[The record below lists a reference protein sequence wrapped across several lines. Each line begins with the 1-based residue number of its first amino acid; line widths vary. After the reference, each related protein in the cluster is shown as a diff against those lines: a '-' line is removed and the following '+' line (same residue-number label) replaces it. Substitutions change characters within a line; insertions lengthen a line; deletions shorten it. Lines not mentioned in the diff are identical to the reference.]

1 MMAKKIDEI
10 LSESVGLSEETRGQ
24 IVGLWEAKIS
34 EAREEVAATLREEF
48 ARKFEHD
55 KGVLVESI
63 DRFLTDKVRVELEEF
78 ADDKRKLV
86 AERVAYKS
94 KLVEHTGML
103 NKFIT
108 EAVAKEMKEFYSEKK
123 VMKENFK
130 KLENFLLKQL
140 AEEIREFRIDKKSLV
155 EQKVKMVTEGK
166 QKLQETKAQFI
177 KRAAQ
182 IIESNIEKT
191 LRSEISQFKEDI
203 RIARENDFGRKIFE
217 SVAAEF
223 MTSYLNEGTELK
235 KLQTVVESKNKQLA
249 TLTESVKKSRSLMEG
264 LDGKL
269 KVTQDLV
276 VRQKV
281 MNELLAPLSKDK
293 KAVMK
298 ELLESVQTKNLQGAY
313 NKYLPSVLNE
323 AVVRKPE
330 SSNTQLNEATLS
342 ARTGDRAKVAQSVD
356 SEDGSELQKIL
367 SLAGLSGT
375 RK

>member
-10 LSESVGLSEETRGQ
+10 LSESVGLSDETRGQ

-34 EAREEVAATLREEF
+34 EARDEVAAILREEF

-55 KGVLVESI
+55 KGVLVESM

-103 NKFIT
+103 NRFIT

-140 AEEIREFRIDKKSLV
+140 AEEVREFRIDKKSLV

-177 KRAAQ
+177 RRAAQ
-182 IIESNIEKT
+182 IIESNIERT
-191 LRSEISQFKEDI
+191 LRTEIGQFKEDI

-235 KLQTVVESKNKQLA
+235 KLQNIVESKNKQLA
-249 TLTESVKKSRSLMEG
+249 TLNESVKKSRSLMEG

-269 KVTQDLV
+269 RVTQDLV

-293 KAVMK
+293 KEVMK

-323 AVVRKPE
+323 AIERKPL
-330 SSNTQLNEATLS
+330 STKTQLNEATLS

-356 SEDGSELQKIL
+356 SEDFSDLQKIL
-367 SLAGLSGT
+367 SLAGI

>member
-1 MMAKKIDEI
+1 MAKKIDEI
-10 LSESVGLSEETRGQ
+10 LSESVGLSEDVRSQ
-24 IVGLWEAKIS
+24 IVGLWEARLT

-55 KGVLVESI
+55 KGVLVESM

-78 ADDKRKLV
+78 AEDKRKLV
-86 AERVAYKS
+86 AERIAYKS
-94 KLVEHTGML
+94 KLTEHTGML

-108 EAVAKEMKEFYSEKK
+108 EAVAKEMKEFYAEKK
-123 VMKENFK
+123 AMKENFG

-140 AEEIREFRIDKKSLV
+140 AEEIREFRADKKSLV
-155 EQKVKMVTEGK
+155 EQKVKMVAESK

-191 LRSEISQFKEDI
+191 LRAEMTQFKEDI
-203 RIARENDFGRKIFE
+203 RISRENDFGRKIFE

-235 KLQTVVESKNKQLA
+235 KLQKVIESKDRQLA
-249 TLTESVKKSRSLMEG
+249 TLNESVKKSKSLMEG
-264 LDGKL
+264 LDSKL
-269 KVTQDLV
+269 KATQDLV
-276 VRQKV
+276 ERQKV
-281 MNELLAPLSKDK
+281 MGELLAPLSKDK

-323 AVVRKPE
+323 TTERKPVAE
-330 SSNTQLNEATLS
+330 QQQLNEATLS
-342 ARTGDRAKVAQSVD
+342 AKTGDRAKVAQEEV
-356 SEDGSELQKIL
+356 SEDASELKHIL
-367 SLAGLSGT
+367 SLAGI

>member
-1 MMAKKIDEI
+1 MAKKLDEI
-10 LSESVGLSEETRGQ
+10 LSESVGLSEDTRNQ
-24 IVGLWEAKIS
+24 IVGLWESKIA

-55 KGVLVESI
+55 KGVLVESM
-63 DRFLTDKVRVELEEF
+63 DRFLSDKVRVELEEF
-78 ADDKRKLV
+78 AEDKRKLV
-86 AERVAYKS
+86 EERIAYKTKIS
-94 KLVEHTGML
+94 EHTGML

-108 EAVAKEMKEFYSEKK
+108 EAVAKEVKELHAEKAL
-123 VMKENFK
+123 MKENFK

-140 AEEIREFRIDKKSLV
+140 AEEIREFRADKKSLV
-155 EQKVKMVTEGK
+155 EQRVKMVSEGK
-166 QKLQETKAQFI
+166 QKLQETKTQFI

-182 IIESNIEKT
+182 IIESNVEKT
-191 LRSEISQFKEDI
+191 LRSEITQFKEDI

-235 KLQTVVESKNKQLA
+235 KMQKVLESKNKELA

-264 LDGKL
+264 LDTKL
-269 KVTQDLV
+269 KATQDLV
-276 VRQKV
+276 ERQKV

-293 KAVMK
+293 KEVMK

-323 AVVRKPE
+323 AIERKPE
-330 SSNTQLNEATLS
+330 STKTQLNEATLS
-342 ARTGDRAKVAQSVD
+342 AKTGDRARTAQEET
-356 SEDGSELQKIL
+356 SEDVSELKHIL
-367 SLAGLSGT
+367 SLAGI

>member
-1 MMAKKIDEI
+1 MAKKIDEI
-10 LSESVGLSEETRGQ
+10 LSESVGLSEEARGQ
-24 IVGLWEAKIS
+24 IIGLWESRLS

-55 KGVLVESI
+55 KGTLVESM

-78 ADDKRKLV
+78 AEDKRKLV
-86 AERVAYKS
+86 AERIAYKS
-94 KLVEHTGML
+94 KVVEHTGML
-103 NKFIT
+103 NTFIT
-108 EAVAKEMKEFYSEKK
+108 EAVAKEMKEFYAEKK
-123 VMKENFK
+123 AMKENFG

-140 AEEIREFRIDKKSLV
+140 AEEIREFRADKKSLV

-191 LRSEISQFKEDI
+191 LRTEIGQFKEDI
-203 RIARENDFGRKIFE
+203 RVARENDFGRKIFE

-235 KLQTVVESKNKQLA
+235 KMQKVVESKNAELA
-249 TLTESVKKSRSLMEG
+249 TLTESVKKNKNLMEG

-269 KVTQDLV
+269 RATQDLV
-276 VRQKV
+276 ERQKV
-281 MNELLAPLSKDK
+281 MAELLAPLSKDK
-293 KAVMK
+293 KGVMK
-298 ELLESVQTKNLQGAY
+298 ELLESVQTKNLQGQY

-323 AVVRKPE
+323 AIERKPAPAKG
-330 SSNTQLNEATLS
+330 QLNEAALS
-342 ARTGDRAKVAQSVD
+342 VRTGDRAKVAQTNEDEQD
-356 SEDGSELQKIL
+356 SLELSRIL
-367 SLAGLSGT
+367 ALAG

>member
-1 MMAKKIDEI
+1 
-10 LSESVGLSEETRGQ
+10 
-24 IVGLWEAKIS
+24 
-34 EAREEVAATLREEF
+34 
-48 ARKFEHD
+48 
-55 KGVLVESI
+55 
-63 DRFLTDKVRVELEEF
+63 
-78 ADDKRKLV
+78 
-86 AERVAYKS
+86 
-94 KLVEHTGML
+94 ML

-108 EAVAKEMKEFYSEKK
+108 EAVAKEMKEFYAEKK
-123 VMKENFK
+123 AMKENFG

-140 AEEIREFRIDKKSLV
+140 AEEIREFRSDKKSLV

-191 LRSEISQFKEDI
+191 LRNEIGQFKDDI

-235 KLQTVVESKNKQLA
+235 KMQKVLESKNVQLT
-249 TLTESVKKSRSLMEG
+249 TLSESVKKNKSLMEG
-264 LDGKL
+264 LDSKL
-269 KVTQDLV
+269 RSTQDLV
-276 VRQKV
+276 ERQKV
-281 MNELLAPLSKDK
+281 MSELLAPLSKDK

-298 ELLESVQTKNLQGAY
+298 ELLESVQTKNLQGQY

-323 AVVRKPE
+323 AIERKPVAAKP
-330 SSNTQLNEATLS
+330 QLNEATLS
-342 ARTGDRAKVAQSVD
+342 ANTGNRARVAQTEESDD
-356 SEDGSELQKIL
+356 SSDLRKIL
-367 SLAGLSGT
+367 SLAGI

>member
-1 MMAKKIDEI
+1 MAKKIDEI
-10 LSESVGLSEETRGQ
+10 LSESVGLSEDTRTQ
-24 IVGLWEAKIS
+24 IVGLWEARLS

-55 KGVLVESI
+55 KGTLVESM
-63 DRFLTDKVRVELEEF
+63 DRFLTERVNVELEEF
-78 ADDKRKLV
+78 ADDKRQLV
-86 AERVAYKS
+86 AERIAYKG

-108 EAVAKEMKEFYSEKK
+108 EAVAKEMKEFYAEKK
-123 VMKENFK
+123 AMKENFG

-140 AEEIREFRIDKKSLV
+140 AEEIREFREDKKSLV

-166 QKLQETKAQFI
+166 QKLQETKTQFI

-191 LRSEISQFKEDI
+191 LRTEISQFKDDI
-203 RIARENDFGRKIFE
+203 RVARENDFGRKIFE

-223 MTSYLNEGTELK
+223 MTSYLNEGTELR
-235 KLQTVVESKNKQLA
+235 KLQKVVESKDMKIASLA
-249 TLTESVKKSRSLMEG
+249 ESVKKSSGLMERM
-264 LDGKL
+264 DTRL
-269 KVTQDLV
+269 KATQDLV
-276 VRQKV
+276 EREKV

-293 KAVMK
+293 KSVMK
-298 ELLESVQTKNLQGAY
+298 ELLESVQTKNLQGQY

-323 AVVRKPE
+323 AVERKPA
-330 SSNTQLNEATLS
+330 SSKTQLNEATLS
-342 ARTGDRAKVAQSVD
+342 TNTGNRVKVTQDEESVD
-356 SEDGSELQKIL
+356 SSELKHIL
-367 SLAGLSGT
+367 SLAGI

>member
-1 MMAKKIDEI
+1 MAKKLDEL
-10 LSESVGLSEETRGQ
+10 LSESAGLSEDTRTQ

-55 KGVLVESI
+55 KGVIVESM

-78 ADDKRKLV
+78 AEDKRQLV

-94 KLVEHTGML
+94 KIVEHTGML

-108 EAVAKEMKEFYSEKK
+108 ESVAKEMKEFRAEKLA
-123 VMKENFK
+123 MKENFA

-166 QKLQETKAQFI
+166 RKLQETKAQFI

-182 IIESNIEKT
+182 IIESNIERT
-191 LRSEISQFKEDI
+191 LRTEINQFKDDI

-223 MTSYLNEGTELK
+223 MTSYLNEGTEISKMQKML
-235 KLQTVVESKNKQLA
+235 ESKNSEMKSLKA
-249 TLTESVKKSRSLMEG
+249 TALKSRQIVESMNSRL
-264 LDGKL
+264 
-269 KVTQDLV
+269 TASQDLV
-276 VRQKV
+276 ERQKV

-293 KAVMK
+293 QGVMK
-298 ELLESVQTKNLQGAY
+298 ELLESVQTKNLQGSY

-323 AVVRKPE
+323 AEARKPAL
-330 SSNTQLNEATLS
+330 SKTQLNEASLS
-342 ARTGDRAKVAQSVD
+342 AKTGDRARVAQTEESSD
-356 SEDGSELQKIL
+356 SSDLRKIL
-367 SLAGLSGT
+367 ALAGI
-375 RK
+375 KQ

>member
-1 MMAKKIDEI
+1 MAKKIDEI
-10 LSESVGLSEETRGQ
+10 LSESVGLSEEVRGQ
-24 IVGLWEAKIS
+24 IVGLWESRLA

-55 KGVLVESI
+55 KGVLVESM
-63 DRFLTDKVRVELEEF
+63 DRFLSDKVRVELEEF
-78 ADDKRKLV
+78 AEDKRQLV
-86 AERVAYKS
+86 AERIAYKS

-108 EAVAKEMKEFYSEKK
+108 ESVVKEMKELHAEKRA
-123 VMKENFK
+123 MKENFS

-140 AEEIREFRIDKKSLV
+140 AEEIREFRSDKKSLV
-155 EQKVKMVTEGK
+155 EQKVRMVTEGK

-182 IIESNIEKT
+182 IVESNIEKT
-191 LRSEISQFKEDI
+191 LRTEISQFKEDI
-203 RIARENDFGRKIFE
+203 RVARENDFGRKIFE

-223 MTSYLNEGTELK
+223 MTSYLNEGTELR
-235 KLQTVVESKNKQLA
+235 KLQKVVESKNAELA
-249 TLTESVKKSRSLMEG
+249 TLSESVKKSKSLMES
-264 LDGKL
+264 LDTKL
-269 KVTQDLV
+269 KATQDLV
-276 VRQKV
+276 ERQRV
-281 MNELLAPLSKDK
+281 MGELLAPLSKDK

-323 AVVRKPE
+323 TTVRKPE
-330 SSNTQLNEATLS
+330 TTKTQLTEATLT
-342 ARTGDRAKVAQSVD
+342 ANTGNRAKVAQEEVSVD
-356 SEDGSELQKIL
+356 ASELNHIL
-367 SLAGLSGT
+367 SLAGI

>member
-1 MMAKKIDEI
+1 MAKKIDEI
-10 LSESVGLSEETRGQ
+10 LSESVGLSEDVRNQ
-24 IVGLWEAKIS
+24 IVGLWDTKIS

-55 KGVLVESI
+55 KGTLVESM

-78 ADDKRKLV
+78 AEDKRKLV
-86 AERVAYKS
+86 TERIAYKS

-140 AEEIREFRIDKKSLV
+140 AEEIREFRVDKKSLV

-166 QKLQETKAQFI
+166 QQLQETKAQFI

-191 LRSEISQFKEDI
+191 LRTEIGQFKEDI
-203 RIARENDFGRKIFE
+203 RVARENDFGRKIFE

-223 MTSYLNEGTELK
+223 MTSYLNEGTQLK
-235 KLQTVVESKNKQLA
+235 KLQTVVESKDKQLA
-249 TLTESVKKSRSLMEG
+249 TLTETVKKSRSIMEG

-269 KVTQDLV
+269 KATQDLV
-276 VRQKV
+276 ERQKV
-281 MNELLAPLSKDK
+281 MGELLAPLSKDK

-298 ELLESVQTKNLQGAY
+298 ELLESVQTRNLQGQY

-323 AVVRKPE
+323 AAERKPT
-330 SSNTQLNEATLS
+330 SARTQLTEATLS
-342 ARTGDRAKVAQSVD
+342 ANTGNRAKVAQEEESVD
-356 SEDGSELQKIL
+356 SSELNHIL
-367 SLAGLSGT
+367 SLAGI

>member
-1 MMAKKIDEI
+1 MAKKIDEI
-10 LSESVGLSEETRGQ
+10 LSESVGLSEDTRNQ
-24 IVGLWEAKIS
+24 IVGLWETRLT

-55 KGVLVESI
+55 KGVLVESM

-86 AERVAYKS
+86 AERIAYKG
-94 KLVEHTGML
+94 KIVEHTGML

-108 EAVAKEMKEFYSEKK
+108 EAVAKEMKEFYAEKK
-123 VMKENFK
+123 AMKENFG

-140 AEEIREFRIDKKSLV
+140 AEEIREFRTDKKSLV

-166 QKLQETKAQFI
+166 QKLQETKTQFI

-191 LRSEISQFKEDI
+191 LRTEIGQFKEDI
-203 RIARENDFGRKIFE
+203 RVARENDFGRKIFE

-235 KLQTVVESKNKQLA
+235 KLQRVVESKNKQLA
-249 TLTESVKKSRSLMEG
+249 TLTESVKKSKNLMEG

-269 KVTQDLV
+269 RATQDLV
-276 VRQKV
+276 ERQKV

-293 KAVMK
+293 KSVMK

-323 AVVRKPE
+323 AVERKPVAAK
-330 SSNTQLNEATLS
+330 SQLNEATLS
-342 ARTGDRAKVAQSVD
+342 SNTGNRVKVTQDED
-356 SEDGSELQKIL
+356 SIDSSELNHIL
-367 SLAGLSGT
+367 SLAGI

>member
-1 MMAKKIDEI
+1 MAKKIDEI
-10 LSESVGLSEETRGQ
+10 LSESVGLSEDVRTQ

-55 KGVLVESI
+55 KGVLVESM

-78 ADDKRKLV
+78 AEDKRKLV
-86 AERVAYKS
+86 AERIAYKS
-94 KLVEHTGML
+94 KVVEHTGML

-108 EAVAKEMKEFYSEKK
+108 ETVAKEMKEFYSEKRA
-123 VMKENFK
+123 MKENFK

-140 AEEIREFRIDKKSLV
+140 AEEIREFRADKKSLV

-166 QKLQETKAQFI
+166 QKLHETKTQFI
-177 KRAAQ
+177 KRAAE
-182 IIESNIEKT
+182 IVESNIEKT
-191 LRSEISQFKEDI
+191 LRAEIGQFKEDI
-203 RIARENDFGRKIFE
+203 RVARENEFGRKIFE

-223 MTSYLNEGTELK
+223 MTSYLNEGTEMK
-235 KLQTVVESKNKQLA
+235 KLQKVVEAKNAQLA
-249 TLTESVKKSRSLMEG
+249 TLSESVKTNKKIMEG
-264 LDGKL
+264 LDSKL
-269 KVTQDLV
+269 KSTQDLV
-276 VRQKV
+276 ERQKV
-281 MNELLAPLSKDK
+281 MSELLAPLAKDK

-323 AVVRKPE
+323 AAVRKTEPKAK
-330 SSNTQLNEATLS
+330 LNEATLS
-342 ARTGDRAKVAQSVD
+342 VSTGDRAKVAQSD
-356 SEDGSELQKIL
+356 ESEDASDLNKIL
-367 SLAGLSGT
+367 SLAGI

>member
-1 MMAKKIDEI
+1 MAKKIDEI
-10 LSESVGLSEETRGQ
+10 LSESVGLSEEVRGQ
-24 IVGLWEAKIS
+24 IVGLWESRLA

-55 KGVLVESI
+55 KGVLVESM

-78 ADDKRKLV
+78 AEDKRQLV
-86 AERVAYKS
+86 AERIAYKGRI
-94 KLVEHTGML
+94 VEHTGML
-103 NKFIT
+103 NKFVT
-108 EAVAKEMKEFYSEKK
+108 EAVAKEMKEFHAEKK
-123 VMKENFK
+123 AMKENFS

-140 AEEIREFRIDKKSLV
+140 AEEIREFRTDKKSLV

-182 IIESNIEKT
+182 IVESNIEKT
-191 LRSEISQFKEDI
+191 LRTEISQFKEDI
-203 RIARENDFGRKIFE
+203 RVARENDFGRKIFE

-235 KLQTVVESKNKQLA
+235 KLQKVVEAKDAQLA
-249 TLTESVKKSRSLMEG
+249 TLTESVKKSKGIMEG
-264 LDGKL
+264 LDTKL
-269 KVTQDLV
+269 KATQDLV
-276 VRQKV
+276 ERQKV
-281 MNELLAPLSKDK
+281 MGELLAPLSKDK

-323 AVVRKPE
+323 TTARKPE
-330 SSNTQLNEATLS
+330 AAKTQLTEATLT
-342 ARTGDRAKVAQSVD
+342 ANTGNRAKVAQEEVSVD
-356 SEDGSELQKIL
+356 ASELNHIL
-367 SLAGLSGT
+367 SLAGI

>member
-1 MMAKKIDEI
+1 MAKKIDEI
-10 LSESVGLSEETRGQ
+10 LSESVNLSEEARSQ
-24 IVGLWEAKIS
+24 IVGLWESKIA

-55 KGVLVESI
+55 KGVLVESM
-63 DRFLTDKVRVELEEF
+63 DRFLSDKVRVELEEF
-78 ADDKRKLV
+78 AEDKRKLV
-86 AERVAYKS
+86 TERIAYKS
-94 KLVEHTGML
+94 KLTEHTGML

-108 EAVAKEMKEFYSEKK
+108 EAVAKEVKELHVEKK
-123 VMKENFK
+123 ALKENFT

-140 AEEIREFRIDKKSLV
+140 AEEIREFRADKKSLV

-191 LRSEISQFKEDI
+191 LRSEITQFKEDI

-223 MTSYLNEGTELK
+223 MTSYLNEGTELRK
-235 KLQTVVESKNKQLA
+235 MQKVLESKNKELA
-249 TLTESVKKSRSLMEG
+249 TLSESVKKSKSVMESM
-264 LDGKL
+264 DTKL
-269 KVTQDLV
+269 KATQDLV
-276 VRQKV
+276 ERQRV
-281 MNELLAPLSKDK
+281 MSELLAPLSKDK

-323 AVVRKPE
+323 TSVSKPE
-330 SSNTQLNEATLS
+330 SNKTQLNEAKLS
-342 ARTGDRAKVAQSVD
+342 AKTGDRVATTQEEVSVD
-356 SEDGSELQKIL
+356 TSELQHIL
-367 SLAGLSGT
+367 SLAGI

>member
-1 MMAKKIDEI
+1 MAKKLDEI
-10 LSESVGLSEETRGQ
+10 LSESVGLSEDVRSQ
-24 IVGLWEAKIS
+24 IMGLWESKIS

-55 KGVLVESI
+55 KGVLVESM

-103 NKFIT
+103 NTFIT
-108 EAVAKEMKEFYSEKK
+108 EAVAKEMKEFHSEKK
-123 VMKENFK
+123 LMKENFS

-140 AEEIREFRIDKKSLV
+140 AEEIREFRQDKKSLV

-166 QKLQETKAQFI
+166 QKLQETKSQFI
-177 KRAAQ
+177 KRAAT

-191 LRSEISQFKEDI
+191 LRAEIGQFKEDI
-203 RIARENDFGRKIFE
+203 RVARENDFGRKIFE

-235 KLQTVVESKNKQLA
+235 KLQKIVESKNKQLA
-249 TLTESVKKSRSLMEG
+249 TLTESVKKNKSLMEG

-269 KVTQDLV
+269 KATQDLV
-276 VRQKV
+276 ERQRV
-281 MNELLAPLSKDK
+281 MNELLSPLSKDK
-293 KAVMK
+293 KGVMK

-323 AVVRKPE
+323 AVERKPV
-330 SSNTQLNEATLS
+330 STQTQLNEATLS
-342 ARTGDRAKVAQSVD
+342 AKTGNRAKVAQEES
-356 SEDGSELQKIL
+356 SESSELNHIL
-367 SLAGLSGT
+367 SLAGI

>member
-1 MMAKKIDEI
+1 MAKKLDEI

-24 IVGLWEAKIS
+24 IIGLWESKIS

-55 KGVLVESI
+55 KGVLVESM

-86 AERVAYKS
+86 TERIAYKS
-94 KLVEHTGML
+94 KLTEHTGML

-108 EAVAKEMKEFYSEKK
+108 EAVAKEMKEFYAEKK
-123 VMKENFK
+123 ALKENFK

-140 AEEIREFRIDKKSLV
+140 AEEIREFRVDKKSLV

-177 KRAAQ
+177 KRAAE

-191 LRSEISQFKEDI
+191 LRSEIGQFKEDI
-203 RIARENDFGRKIFE
+203 RVARENDFGRKIFE

-235 KLQTVVESKNKQLA
+235 KLQKVVESKNKELA
-249 TLTESVKKSRSLMEG
+249 TLTESVKKSRGLMEG
-264 LDGKL
+264 LDTKL
-269 KVTQDLV
+269 RATQDLV
-276 VRQKV
+276 ERQKV

-293 KAVMK
+293 KGVMK

-323 AVVRKPE
+323 AVERKPA
-330 SSNTQLNEATLS
+330 STKTQLNEATLS
-342 ARTGDRAKVAQSVD
+342 AKTGNRAEVAQTEESDD
-356 SEDGSELQKIL
+356 SSDLRKIL
-367 SLAGLSGT
+367 SLAGI

>member
-1 MMAKKIDEI
+1 MAKKIDEI
-10 LSESVGLSEETRGQ
+10 LSESVGLSEEARGQ
-24 IVGLWEAKIS
+24 IIGLWESRLS

-55 KGVLVESI
+55 KGALVESM

-78 ADDKRKLV
+78 AEDKRKLV
-86 AERVAYKS
+86 QERIAYKS
-94 KLVEHTGML
+94 KVVEHTGML

-108 EAVAKEMKEFYSEKK
+108 EAVAKEMKEFYAEKK
-123 VMKENFK
+123 AMKENFG

-140 AEEIREFRIDKKSLV
+140 AEEIREFRADKKSLV

-191 LRSEISQFKEDI
+191 LRTEIGQFKEDI
-203 RIARENDFGRKIFE
+203 RVARENDFGRKIFE

-235 KLQTVVESKNKQLA
+235 KMQKIVESKNKELA
-249 TLTESVKKSRSLMEG
+249 TLTESVKKSKNLMEG
-264 LDGKL
+264 LDTKL
-269 KVTQDLV
+269 RATQDLV
-276 VRQKV
+276 ERQKV
-281 MNELLAPLSKDK
+281 MTELLAPLSKDK
-293 KAVMK
+293 KGVMK
-298 ELLESVQTKNLQGAY
+298 ELLESVTTKNLQSAY

-323 AVVRKPE
+323 AAVRKPE
-330 SSNTQLNEATLS
+330 TTKVQLTEATLS
-342 ARTGDRAKVAQSVD
+342 AKTGDRAKVAQEETNED
-356 SEDGSELQKIL
+356 SLELARML
-367 SLAGLSGT
+367 ALAG